1 MRAHEFVGEKIA
13 PETVRDGFRRQ
24 QVVNNGQWL
33 ITATG
38 ETIRY
43 GGNSGITANVLHI
56 KVYDRATSKQ
66 LAWVDFLVKT
76 RPEDGEQ
83 YLESVYTTVDK
94 DYRGQGLGRLMYQ
107 YANSLGN
114 DIQPSELQTDAG
126 RGMWKSFGSAVRQT
140 PALPVKPEPA
150 PKPAPKPT
158 MWQRL
163 KKAVA

>member
-38 ETIRY
+38 ETIKY
-43 GGNSGITANVLHI
+43 GGNSGITANVLHV
-56 KVYDRATSKQ
+56 KVYDRATSTQ
-66 LAWVDFLVKT
+66 LAWVDFLAKT

-83 YLESVYTTVDK
+83 YLESVYTVVDK
-94 DYRGQGLGRLMYQ
+94 KYRGQGLSRLMYQ
-107 YANSLGN
+107 FANSLGN

-126 RGMWKSFGSAVRQT
+126 RGMWKSFGSDVRQT
-140 PALPVKPEPA
+140 PPLPVKAEPA
-150 PKPAPKPT
+150 PKPEAKPT
-158 MWQRL
+158 VWQRL
-163 KKAVA
+163 KKAVT